1 MAPALTM
8 TPSRRLLLSYSLA
21 LSTVLV
27 FARTAA
33 GLELG
38 DPESAPTLEVHA
50 FVSQG
55 YAKSTDNDYL
65 LLSSKGSFEMSEA
78 GLNFTSQLTER
89 LRVGIQLFAYD
100 LGKLG
105 NYTARADWFYLDY
118 RLKDWLGL
126 RAGRTKLPFGLYSD
140 VSDIDAAR
148 TPILL
153 PQAIYPQTNR
163 YFLLGVTGGS
173 LYGYVN
179 LGRAGALDYRAVG
192 GAIPV
197 SPAQIG
203 APPEVS
209 SIDIPYVAAGRFL
222 WETPLSGLR
231 LGVSLLVLKLNETG
245 VLPTM
250 PTPTNVSLNDVV
262 YSAIGSVE
270 YAWRDLLIAA
280 EYGQAR
286 SVVHDDQPALF
297 PEGATVDAGGY
308 GLVAYRV
315 TKWLQ
320 PSVYYSFFAANRNL
334 GDQAANMTTNDENIQ
349 DDLAGTLRFDVNDF
363 WIVKVEGHYMHGTAA
378 LGAVPTAAPNWGLF
392 LVKTTA
398 YF

>member
-1 MAPALTM
+1 MRVRSQVIGRHLAPFSLALVAVVAFARPAAALDLGDPDSAPAL
-8 TPSRRLLLSYSLA
+8 
-21 LSTVLV
+21 
-27 FARTAA
+27 
-33 GLELG
+33 
-38 DPESAPTLEVHA
+38 EVHG

-55 YAKSTDNDYL
+55 FAKSTANDYL
-65 LLSSKGSFEMSEA
+65 LHSSKGSFEMSEA

-100 LGKLG
+100 LGPLG

-118 RLKDWLGL
+118 RLKDWLGI

-153 PQAIYPQTNR
+153 PQSIYPETNR

-173 LYGYVN
+173 VYGYVN

-197 SPAQIG
+197 NPTQIG
-203 APPEVS
+203 ATAELS
-209 SIDIPYVAAGRFL
+209 SIDVPYLAAGRFM
-222 WETPLSGLR
+222 WETPISGLR
-231 LGVSLLVLKLNETG
+231 IGASLLVMKLNETG

-250 PTPTNVSLNDVV
+250 PMPTNVSVSNVI
-262 YSAIGSVE
+262 YGAIGSAE

-286 SVVHDDQPALF
+286 FVLHDDQPALI

-308 GLVAYRV
+308 GLLAYRV
-315 TKWLQ
+315 TRWLQ
-320 PSVYYSFFAANRNL
+320 PAVYYSFFAANRNL
-334 GDQAANMTTNDENIQ
+334 GDQLPNMSTNDENIQ
-349 DDLAGTLRFDVNDF
+349 DDLAGTLRFDLNNF

-378 LGAVPTAAPNWGLF
+378 LGTVRTAAPDWGLF
-392 LVKTTA
+392 LIKTTA

>member
-1 MAPALTM
+1 M

>member
-1 MAPALTM
+1 M
-8 TPSRRLLLSYSLA
+8 TPSRRRLLPYS
-21 LSTVLV
+21 SVLV
-27 FARTAA
+27 AALAFARPAA
-33 GLELG
+33 ALDLG
-38 DPESAPTLEVHA
+38 DPESAPALEVHA

-65 LLSSKGSFEMSEA
+65 LHSSKGSFEMSEA

-89 LRVGIQLFAYD
+89 FRVGIQLFAYD
-100 LGKLG
+100 LGTLG
-105 NYTARADWFYLDY
+105 NYAARADWFYLDY
-118 RLKDWLGL
+118 RLKDWLGV

-153 PQAIYPQTNR
+153 PQSIYPQTNR

-173 LYGYVN
+173 VYGYVN

-197 SPAQIG
+197 NPAQIG
-203 APPEVS
+203 APPELS
-209 SIDIPYVAAGRFL
+209 SIDIPYMAAGRFM
-222 WETPLSGLR
+222 WETPVSGLR

-245 VLPTM
+245 VLSTTPG
-250 PTPTNVSLNDVV
+250 PTNVSLNDVV

-270 YAWRDLLIAA
+270 YAWHDLLIAA

-286 SVVHDDQPALF
+286 SVLHDDQPALF
-297 PEGATVDAGGY
+297 PQGATVDAGGY
-308 GLVAYRV
+308 GLVAYRL

-349 DDLAGTLRFDVNDF
+349 DDVAGTLRFDVNNF

-392 LVKTTA
+392 LIKTTA